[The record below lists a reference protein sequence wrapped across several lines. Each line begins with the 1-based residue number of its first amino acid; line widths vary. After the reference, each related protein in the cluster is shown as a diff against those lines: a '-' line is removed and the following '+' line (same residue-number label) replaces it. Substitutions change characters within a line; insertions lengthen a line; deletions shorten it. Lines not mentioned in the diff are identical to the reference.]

1 MDLQDVYN
9 NDETDNV
16 VEERYVAD
24 NNDDITEEDKQKHVN
39 KFVESV
45 KEYVDLDDQLK
56 AAQKDIQLLKSR
68 KQNLTLAIMGFMQSQ
83 EWDVCNISTG
93 GKLMMKKSKT
103 KSSVKKDT
111 TNLKLIEH
119 FKNNQDML
127 PHIPEIM
134 KMIFEEREITE
145 KDVLRRTTTR
155 K

>member
-9 NDETDNV
+9 NDEPDNE
-16 VEERYVAD
+16 VEDRNVID
-24 NNDDITEEDKQKHVN
+24 NDGITEEDRQKHVN

-45 KEYVDLDDQLK
+45 KEYVDIDDQLK
-56 AAQKDIQLLKSR
+56 AAQKDIQLIKTR

-103 KSSVKKDT
+103 KTGVKKDT
-111 TNLKLIEH
+111 TNLKLVEH
-119 FKNNQDML
+119 FKNNQEIL

-134 KMIFEEREITE
+134 KMIFEDREITE
-145 KDVLRRTTTR
+145 KDVLRRTTSR